1 MVERNELDVEELADE
16 LTDWTRR
23 WLSALPVT
31 AGRALGR
38 EELDAL
44 KHIFKQLLETRK
56 VDIKIIPLPETMR
69 RSQFLG

>member
-1 MVERNELDVEELADE
+1 MVEKDVDELADE

-31 AGRALGR
+31 AGRALGN

-44 KHIFKQLLETRK
+44 KQIFKQIIETRK
-56 VDIKIIPLPETMR
+56 VDVTSIPLPETMR
-69 RSQFLG
+69 RSQLLG